1 MKQTEPMLKRFCPT
15 LFTFLEGERI
25 SCVSASARQ
34 SRAQCCAKG
43 KETRAPAREALS
55 FTVASHPAQSKVE
68 CASVQA
74 SAHKMTTTKNPID
87 IVFGVL
93 VIVAGVLLCLLVL
106 RWMYCAVVELM
117 SWKEAEKKCVAMRSG
132 LLDNQASGHNQCRE
146 VVLQVQ
152 EGKYLNMKGFDDL
165 NAETNGA
172 LTRNQYDVICFVVK
186 HQASRCERACRLF
199 WRVICFFCVVLVPI
213 VYYGVWLII
222 TDAGADE
229 AVARHYET
237 VARREYEAKYQ
248 DDRDNTFRV
257 YFLLYVC
264 FGTYSAAAAKRQAV
278 KDVLA
283 ELNAKVGSAQLSF
296 HDVDGKLVVRVAEQN
311 GVAMAPIEA
320 VVMCESVV

>member
-1 MKQTEPMLKRFCPT
+1 
-15 LFTFLEGERI
+15 
-25 SCVSASARQ
+25 
-34 SRAQCCAKG
+34 
-43 KETRAPAREALS
+43 
-55 FTVASHPAQSKVE
+55 
-68 CASVQA
+68 
-74 SAHKMTTTKNPID
+74 MTTTKNPID

-117 SWKEAEKKCVAMRSG
+117 SWKEAEKKCAAMRSG

-186 HQASRCERACRLF
+186 HQASRCDRACRLF
-199 WRVICFFCVVLVPI
+199 WRVFCFFCVVLVPI

-229 AVARHYET
+229 HLDAKQSAQYYG
-237 VARREYEAKYQ
+237 REYGAEHR
-248 DDRDNTFRV
+248 DDPVDV
-257 YFLLYVC
+257 PPQAYIIIGVWI
-264 FGTYSAAAAKRQAV
+264 GTYRAAAAKRQAL

-283 ELNAKVGSAQLSF
+283 ELNAKVSSAQLSF

-311 GVAMAPIEA
+311 GSAMAPIEP
-320 VVMCESVV
+320 VVMCESVVQLATTQASDDLQIAIC